1 MRAGVV
7 GLSGPRNPGA
17 SIAKE
22 AAGVRCPVLV
32 LLQWDDELVERSV
45 VLALFDAIGTD
56 DKRMHVHVGRHQ
68 AVPPEAFEASEAFLA
83 TRLNGPAG

>member
-1 MRAGVV
+1 MSADWWWLAGAR
-7 GLSGPRNPGA
+7 LHPSLPETALR
-17 SIAKE
+17 
-22 AAGVRCPVLV
+22 
-32 LLQWDDELVERSV
+32 LLLGSCSV

-83 TRLNGPAG
+83 TRLNGPVG